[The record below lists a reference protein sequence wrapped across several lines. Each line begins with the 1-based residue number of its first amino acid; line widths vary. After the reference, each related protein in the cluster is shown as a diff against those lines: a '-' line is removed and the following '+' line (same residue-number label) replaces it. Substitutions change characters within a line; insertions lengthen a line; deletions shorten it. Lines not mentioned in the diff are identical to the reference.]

1 MARFR
6 RYTARRQPVADIN
19 ITNLVDVTLV
29 LLIIFIMVAP
39 MLKEGLNLRLPQVAV
54 ADRLGQ
60 QSLLVEMDRHGVLT
74 LNGKPIT
81 MDILTPRILEERAA
95 HPNWPVYFRTDGQNT
110 VQSFSEVVSA
120 LRAAG
125 IDNIG
130 LVTET
135 KERQ

>member
-1 MARFR
+1 
-6 RYTARRQPVADIN
+6 
-19 ITNLVDVTLV
+19 
-29 LLIIFIMVAP
+29 MVAP